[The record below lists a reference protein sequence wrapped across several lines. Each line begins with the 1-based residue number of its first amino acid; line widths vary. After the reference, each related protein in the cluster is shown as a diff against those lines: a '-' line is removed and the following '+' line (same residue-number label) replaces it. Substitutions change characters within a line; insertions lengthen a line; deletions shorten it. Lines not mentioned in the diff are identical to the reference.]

1 MEFENNRKILT
12 EKDERIKLINNY
24 IIEYVRIVDKLKF
37 LVDELDIF
45 GEKDGK
51 LIYIASGYI
60 KFYEDCINKL
70 IEAKKADEFNVDPES
85 ECIPTIEFFNN
96 YLKDSL
102 LNEKDIKRVNDDN
115 TRKLLERFRTKLAM
129 YNDGKIKA
137 SDRVKERRV
146 DQIDENGYLIPNPDG
161 IKLTNKIC
169 PASKRGNEN
178 CLKTVQIKRNVSL
191 PKIFPIEEKEL
202 LVMGKSE
209 YDRYTFY
216 LALLWSIIPVTI
228 TVATS
233 YPQKNILII
242 LFFVIFIYIMVKYI
256 GGDFKNL
263 RDGNCMTFGKVAYW
277 LFIKPLSLFKK
288 EFRTLAKYKRN
299 LILYE
304 DKNKNKYISYFHA
317 YCPYCLSI
325 GDESDLHLINQKNG
339 VIAVCEDAPKVH
351 RFKFDHK
358 RKVLMPL

>member
-1 MEFENNRKILT
+1 MNKDDIKTVNDENIR
-12 EKDERIKLINNY
+12 
-24 IIEYVRIVDKLKF
+24 
-37 LVDELDIF
+37 
-45 GEKDGK
+45 
-51 LIYIASGYI
+51 
-60 KFYEDCINKL
+60 
-70 IEAKKADEFNVDPES
+70 
-85 ECIPTIEFFNN
+85 
-96 YLKDSL
+96 SL
-102 LNEKDIKRVNDDN
+102 L
-115 TRKLLERFRTKLAM
+115 RTFKNNLAK

-137 SDRVKERRV
+137 SDRVKDRRM

-202 LVMGKSE
+202 LMLDEKN
-209 YDRYTFY
+209 YNRYTFY
-216 LALLWSIIPVTI
+216 ISLLWSIIPVTI

-233 YPQKNILII
+233 YPPKNILII

-288 EFRTLAKYKRN
+288 EFRILAKYKRN

-304 DKNKNKYISYFHA
+304 DKDKNKHISYFHA
-317 YCPYCLSI
+317 YCLSI
-325 GDESDLHLINQKNG
+325 DDKSDLHLINQKNG

-358 RKVLMPL
+358 RKVLIPL